1 NTIPPYRVSVF
12 DFILFLSFGV
22 LIWTI
27 NIIGQ
32 SIFPGNNL
40 FPFLIRS
47 AILLFLLALTYYVN
61 CKFSRK
67 NLLIFDM
74 LKFKS
79 GFIKYY
85 LGGIL
90 LGCLLIGT
98 IWATI
103 YVLYPFEIIKNP
115 YSKINL

>member
-1 NTIPPYRVSVF
+1 
-12 DFILFLSFGV
+12 
-22 LIWTI
+22 
-27 NIIGQ
+27 
-32 SIFPGNNL
+32 
-40 FPFLIRS
+40 
-47 AILLFLLALTYYVN
+47 LTYYVN

-115 YSKINL
+115 YSKINLANDVIFYSLGNTLEELLFRGFILLASVKFFGKMGG